1 MCASEVQC
9 RRVLIAHDRHA
20 RFDRLADVVARLGHD
35 PVVAQI
41 DSGDAADAMAREH
54 PEIVL
59 VGYGSGSE
67 RGLELVSA
75 FVHEA
80 SCPVIAVL
88 ADEDADLIRETARRG
103 VFACVVH
110 DDAAELE
117 SAIDVALQRF
127 AEYHGLQEAF
137 GRRAVIEQAKG
148 ILMERHAIDAEAAFM
163 MLREHSQ
170 NSGRKLRDVA
180 GGVVKSHQLLGPAA
194 AEATQQTTET
204 Q

>member
-1 MCASEVQC
+1 MSASEVQC

-35 PVVAQI
+35 AVVTQI
-41 DSGDAADAMAREH
+41 DTGDAADAMAREH

-59 VGYGSGSE
+59 VGFGSGSE

-75 FVHEA
+75 FVQQA

-117 SAIDVALQRF
+117 GAIDVALQRF
-127 AEYHGLQEAF
+127 AEYRGLKEAF
-137 GRRAVIEQAKG
+137 GRRAIIEQAKG
-148 ILMERHAIDAEAAFM
+148 ILMERHAIDAGAAFL

-170 NSGRKLRDVA
+170 NSGRKLSDVA

>member
-1 MCASEVQC
+1 MSASEVQC

-20 RFDRLADVVARLGHD
+20 RLDRLADLVARLGHD
-35 PVVAQI
+35 AVVAQI
-41 DSGDAADAMAREH
+41 DTRDAAAAMAQEH

-59 VGYGSGSE
+59 VGFGSGSQ

-110 DDAAELE
+110 DDAPELE
-117 SAIDVALQRF
+117 GAIDVALQRF
-127 AEYHGLQEAF
+127 AEYHSLQEAF

-148 ILMERHAIDAEAAFM
+148 ILMERHAIDAGAAFM

-170 NSGRKLRDVA
+170 NSGRKLIDVA
-180 GGVVKSHQLLGPAA
+180 EGVVRSHQLLGKPAP
-194 AEATQQTTET
+194 ATPQSTDT